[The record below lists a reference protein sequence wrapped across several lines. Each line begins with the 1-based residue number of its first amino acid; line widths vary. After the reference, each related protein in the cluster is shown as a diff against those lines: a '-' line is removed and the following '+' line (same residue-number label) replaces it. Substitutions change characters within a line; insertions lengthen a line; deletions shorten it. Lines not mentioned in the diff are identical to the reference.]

1 MMSDRRIVRG
11 NTYSGNIGN
20 GSGNVHIRRRQ
31 LGNKTAGKHKQLLPE
46 AKLSQLGMDPLTSSR
61 RRRQS
66 VRREGGVWSV
76 PPVPGRRH
84 MDLQTDSWLEEI
96 SDKREEKE
104 MGTQVKKL
112 IIEDTLRR

>member
-20 GSGNVHIRRRQ
+20 VSGNVHIRRRQ
-31 LGNKTAGKHKQLLPE
+31 LGGKAAGKHKQLLPE
-46 AKLSQLGMDPLTSSR
+46 AKLSQLGMDPLGGGSSR

-84 MDLQTDSWLEEI
+84 MDLQTDTWLEDI
-96 SDKREEKE
+96 SDKKEEKE
-104 MGTQVKKL
+104 MGTQVHRCKVK
-112 IIEDTLRR
+112 